1 VADIRAP
8 LYLQLTELAVD
19 PPVAV
24 ECPFC
29 YAIVRAARFDDHK
42 LASHA

>member
-8 LYLQLTELAVD
+8 LYLQLPGLVTD

-24 ECPFC
+24 ECPACF
-29 YAIVRAARFDDHK
+29 AIVLAARLDDHK
-42 LASHA
+42 RASHA